1 MGCYHSHRIDEQAEA
16 LCLCCRREVPG
27 AKLEAQ
33 CIDLSDLESVR
44 SFTQRALAF
53 PGHQLDVLLNNA
65 GDVHCTAHQS
75 AR

>member
-1 MGCYHSHRIDEQAEA
+1 M
-16 LCLCCRREVPG
+16 PG
-27 AKLEAQ
+27 AKVETQ

-65 GDVHCTAHQS
+65 GDKHCTACIYSLHVPTS
-75 AR
+75 AVP